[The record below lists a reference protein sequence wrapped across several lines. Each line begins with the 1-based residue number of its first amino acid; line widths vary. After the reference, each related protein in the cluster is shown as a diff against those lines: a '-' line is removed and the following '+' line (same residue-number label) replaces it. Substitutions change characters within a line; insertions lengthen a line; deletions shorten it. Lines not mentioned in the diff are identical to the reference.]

1 MPMQQESPK
10 GAQAPSEAML
20 QTNSSLKLSRW
31 LHAYGELLR
40 CDSLLTSFWI
50 PSEVPC
56 QSHLMACDVAIWPC
70 WLRLAPSL

>member
-40 CDSLLTSFWI
+40 CGSTLSLFRI
-50 PSEVPC
+50 PSGSTLPEP
-56 QSHLMACDVAIWPC
+56 SSG
-70 WLRLAPSL
+70 LRCSNLALLASFGT